1 MKIEHE
7 EILHSTAVPF
17 KAFTFRS
24 HDLSRIIPNH
34 WHQSTEILFV
44 LKGKLKVKLSDRTNI
59 ISAHEFIIINPNT
72 VHSTQSITKNY
83 VLCLQ
88 IPFSFMSSITNNKF
102 QKEFNFDPNIHQFR
116 EITQLHQ
123 DVSKLALFTEKED
136 NSIQNSLS
144 IYIFGLTI
152 LKNLLFKLSTKKNK
166 SNEFNIDFSNE
177 FIGLIANHYN
187 ESLHLSDI
195 AQYFGY
201 SDSYCSRL
209 IKKNFGY
216 SFSDY
221 LTSVRIEKAIDIAL
235 LEHPNLELLAEKVG
249 FKSYRNLYNGFI
261 KNYGCPPLEIIKRF
275 GK

>member
-1 MKIEHE
+1 
-7 EILHSTAVPF
+7 
-17 KAFTFRS
+17 
-24 HDLSRIIPNH
+24 
-34 WHQSTEILFV
+34 
-44 LKGKLKVKLSDRTNI
+44 
-59 ISAHEFIIINPNT
+59 
-72 VHSTQSITKNY
+72 
-83 VLCLQ
+83 
-88 IPFSFMSSITNNKF
+88 MSSITNNKF